1 MREKSSHKRR
11 QKDCSSRP
19 SGSTSGRA
27 SSSAEE
33 RAASIR
39 GLVDQ
44 MEESFT
50 ATQERA
56 RVKVEEV
63 LPTSEEELESLV
75 GEAVRTARCKAR
87 TSPEWKASPW

>member
-1 MREKSSHKRR
+1 
-11 QKDCSSRP
+11 
-19 SGSTSGRA
+19 
-27 SSSAEE
+27 
-33 RAASIR
+33 
-39 GLVDQ
+39 

-75 GEAVRTARCKAR
+75 GEAVRTARRKAR